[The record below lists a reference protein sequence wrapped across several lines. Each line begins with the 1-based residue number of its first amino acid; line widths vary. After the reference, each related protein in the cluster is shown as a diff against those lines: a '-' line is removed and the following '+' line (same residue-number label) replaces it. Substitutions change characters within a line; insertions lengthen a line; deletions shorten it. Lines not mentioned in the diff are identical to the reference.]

1 MWWYVLAQVYEENLA
16 SHRYDIGKRERVLI
30 VFSDNSKYDSLILC
44 WKLRM
49 SSFLMV
55 SDSTLQLTF
64 ISELF
69 IHYYIKIHWS
79 IFYFEWLFNQ
89 CMISDF
95 MNLLKKVSGTP
106 NYTLRSIRKQFNGE
120 LNQEMKAIMKSTSS
134 YTLPWSFTTFNS
146 FNIPRNGV
154 SSL

>member
-1 MWWYVLAQVYEENLA
+1 MWWYVLAQVYEDLA
-16 SHRYDIGKRERVLI
+16 SHRYAIGKRESILM
-30 VFSDNSKYDSLILC
+30 VFSDNSKYDSLIRH

-64 ISELF
+64 ISELS

-79 IFYFEWLFNQ
+79 IFYFEWIFYQ

-95 MNLLKKVSGTP
+95 MNLLEKVSGTP
-106 NYTLRSIRKQFNGE
+106 NYTLRSTRKQFNGE
-120 LNQEMKAIMKSTSS
+120 LNQEMKAITKSTSS
-134 YTLPWSFTTFNS
+134 YALPWSFTTFNS
-146 FNIPRNGV
+146 FNIPWNGA